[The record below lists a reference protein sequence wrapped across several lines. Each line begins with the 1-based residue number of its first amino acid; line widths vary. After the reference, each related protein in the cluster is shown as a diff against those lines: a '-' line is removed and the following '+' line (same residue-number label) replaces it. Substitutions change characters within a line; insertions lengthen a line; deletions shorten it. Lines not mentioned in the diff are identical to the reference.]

1 MRGIIRVGDLTSH
14 GGRVETGAPASS
26 VMGRA
31 VARKGDH
38 CSCPVPGHQDC
49 TIAEGDAAFIVAGQP
64 AAFDGHKTS
73 CGAVLISSV
82 PESGRS

>member
-1 MRGIIRVGDLTSH
+1 
-14 GGRVETGAPASS
+14 
-26 VMGRA
+26 
-31 VARKGDH
+31 
-38 CSCPVPGHQDC
+38 QDC